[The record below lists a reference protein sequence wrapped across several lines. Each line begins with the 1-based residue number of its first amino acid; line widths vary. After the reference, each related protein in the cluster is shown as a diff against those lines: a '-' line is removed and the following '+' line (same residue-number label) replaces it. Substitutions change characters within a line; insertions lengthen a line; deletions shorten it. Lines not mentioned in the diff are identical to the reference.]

1 MTRKKTTLS
10 FLTVLAFLLSIVII
24 SGCVT
29 LSGTAK
35 PNPKLAAQ
43 YLEKGQDLEKQG
55 DLPAALEQY
64 KLALTADPQN
74 ESAMQ
79 NNERLTGE
87 LSKLADARYDLGMKY
102 HRQGKYALARKQFL
116 TALKYRPDHPGASRM
131 LVSRQPEKAPE
142 YVLHEVQKGESLSM
156 IAKKYY
162 GDYKKFDIIADYNNL
177 KDATMVKPGQTIKIP
192 NITGTMPAQPAAKTK
207 WEGAD
212 FVMHTIEPGQS
223 ISKLAQIYYGDYHK
237 FHIIAQFNKM
247 DDATQVN
254 VGDKVK
260 IPKVDGLPFHQP
272 VEDRQQKTRM
282 PVQAGAKTQAMA
294 PPSPLPESEPQ
305 TNALDIPQTL
315 QPEEADK
322 TANGNNEQV
331 LAYREAGIELYN
343 EGKYEDAIF
352 ELNKSVEALPNDQQ
366 TRAYLAKA
374 YFESGKTQLDQKEYD
389 SAKEAFESALQFDP
403 DCAECKSYIE
413 KSKSGPLLTY
423 RTKGID
429 YYNRNQF
436 GDAISVFQQYL
447 QVVPGDADARSYLSK
462 AYFQKALI
470 DYNKA
475 DYMTAKKGFE
485 SAMEYD
491 SQCEKCAAYIN
502 QSLES
507 HKEAHYNKG
516 VAYYGR
522 QQLGEA
528 IKEWEQVYELDPG
541 YKDVDQNLKKARAL
555 MEKLEQIKK
564 SRKQ

>member
-1 MTRKKTTLS
+1 MTRKNMTFN
-10 FLTVLAFLLSIVII
+10 FLTELGIILSIAII

-29 LSGTAK
+29 LSSTTK

-43 YLEKGQDLEKQG
+43 YLEKGQELEKQG
-55 DLPAALEQY
+55 NLPSAAEQY

-74 ESAMQ
+74 QAAKQ
-79 NNERLTGE
+79 NNERLTKK

-116 TALKYRPDHPGASRM
+116 ITLKYQPDHPGASRM

-142 YVLHEVQKGESLSM
+142 YVLHEVHKGESLSM

-162 GDYKKFDIIADYNNL
+162 GDYNKFDVIASFNNL

-192 NITGTMPAQPAAKTK
+192 NITGAMPAPPATKTK

-212 FVMHTIEPGQS
+212 FVVHTIEPGQS
-223 ISKLAQIYYGDYHK
+223 ISKLAQIYYGDYRK
-237 FHIIAQFNKM
+237 FHVIARFNKM
-247 DDATQVN
+247 DDATQVR

-272 VEDRQQKTRM
+272 LQDRIDNTQLPVRANVEEKA
-282 PVQAGAKTQAMA
+282 VA
-294 PPSPLPESEPQ
+294 PPPPATASGPPKSALEVPQ
-305 TNALDIPQTL
+305 AL
-315 QPEEADK
+315 QPEETDSAS
-322 TANGNNEQV
+322 NENNEQV
-331 LAYREAGIELYN
+331 LAYRDTGIELYN

-352 ELNKSVEALPNDQQ
+352 ELNKSVEALPHDQQ
-366 TRAYLAKA
+366 TRSYLAKA

-389 SAKEAFESALQFDP
+389 SAKEAFESALQFNP
-403 DCAECKSYIE
+403 NCAECKSYIE

-423 RTKGID
+423 RSKGIE

-447 QVVPGDADARSYLSK
+447 QVAPDDADARTYLGK

-485 SAMEYD
+485 SALEYD
-491 SQCEKCAAYIN
+491 SQCEKCATYIN

-507 HKEAHYNKG
+507 YKEARYNKG

-522 QQLGEA
+522 QQLEKA
-528 IKEWEQVYELDPG
+528 IKEWEPVYEMDPG
-541 YKDVDQNLKKARAL
+541 YKDVDQSLKKAREL

-564 SRKQ
+564 SRQQ